1 MVEKGASCRCI
12 VARLSTQLVPLGCCG
27 GHYACAY
34 LLPAALGDASL
45 ASLPPEAGLYLL
57 VRQLGLL
64 NLLRLTIHR
73 RFRYTHDPFWHE
85 PVVAQTREKSRG
97 SKPAANKIDAV
108 GLV

>member
-1 MVEKGASCRCI
+1 
-12 VARLSTQLVPLGCCG
+12 
-27 GHYACAY
+27 
-34 LLPAALGDASL
+34 
-45 ASLPPEAGLYLL
+45 
-57 VRQLGLL
+57 
-64 NLLRLTIHR
+64 LRLTIHR